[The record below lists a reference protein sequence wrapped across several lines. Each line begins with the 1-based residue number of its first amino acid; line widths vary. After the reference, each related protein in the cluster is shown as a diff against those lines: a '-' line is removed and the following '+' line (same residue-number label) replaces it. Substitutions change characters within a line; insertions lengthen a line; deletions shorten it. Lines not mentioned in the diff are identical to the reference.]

1 MYLKDAIE
9 QRIESLCK
17 ERNITVNKLCM
28 ISGVTQSTLAN
39 LRQRPTTNVSTL
51 AILRLCRG
59 LDITMDEFFN
69 DEIFRTNDF
78 DDD

>member
-28 ISGVTQSTLAN
+28 ISGVTQSTLA
-39 LRQRPTTNVSTL
+39 
-51 AILRLCRG
+51 ILRLCRG

>member
-39 LRQRPTTNVSTL
+39 LRQRPTTNVSSLTT
-51 AILRLCRG
+51 LRLCRA